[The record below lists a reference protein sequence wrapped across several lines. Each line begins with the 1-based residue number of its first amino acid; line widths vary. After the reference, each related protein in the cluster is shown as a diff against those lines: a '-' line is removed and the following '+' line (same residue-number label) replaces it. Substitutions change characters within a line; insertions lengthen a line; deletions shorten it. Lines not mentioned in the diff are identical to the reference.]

1 MVGAKLRS
9 SWNAFAVGSSM
20 VFWQRFTVR
29 LAAHGP
35 VTPLVPA
42 SIIQAR
48 PTELYLSE
56 TLAADIK
63 PLSVEEFSWYD

>member
-1 MVGAKLRS
+1 VGRS
-9 SWNAFAVGSSM
+9 AAS
-20 VFWQRFTVR
+20 WQRFTVR

-42 SIIQAR
+42 SIIQTV

-56 TLAADIK
+56 TLAADIN
-63 PLSVEEFSWYD
+63 PLSVEEFSWY